1 MDGEDQKNRGHKSH
15 ITGSKAVKKQLVQ
28 KKKAGIDTQ
37 PNRGNNPKAF
47 TGPSANSFKAKS
59 AAQSVEKRE
68 HVLHMPGMD
77 NTLASLLEEP
87 PLLVAVVGPPKC
99 GKTTLIRSMVRF
111 YANRNLT
118 KVNGPITVVAG
129 RSRRITFLECP
140 NTLSAMCDVAKT
152 ADLILLMVDGSF
164 GFEMETFEFLN
175 IAQIHGFPR
184 IIGVVSHLDTL
195 ANNKALKRRKKFLRH
210 RFWHEV
216 ADGAKMLCLSPM
228 QGNSYRGTDV
238 LKLHQLLICVNP
250 KIQQWRNTHSCVLVD
265 RHEDV
270 TNPDLVA
277 QEPNM
282 SRTIAM
288 YGYVRG
294 KPLRPNQ
301 MIHVPGLGDFPV
313 AHVSRQDDPCGFN
326 DIKQGSSQGHKMR
339 HLTAK
344 QKKLYAPYCDVGGV
358 TYDDDA
364 VYIHEDA
371 ERQNIERS
379 GEGFE
384 LMKSLQRV
392 QTTVDE
398 RGSKSRLATVDDG
411 GRRRPVNF
419 AGGEDSDEEG
429 GLVNL
434 DIRDEDVER
443 PDDFNAAGYTFD
455 DEESDEDGEGSDDED
470 GALWDKLAADDGDDL
485 GAYGEHQYRS
495 GAPAG
500 THHAADEDGD
510 EEEEGAARLPYL
522 VRDYELA
529 PRMPHDEDSVK
540 ITELHHNWRDAALLA
555 RVKNLFV
562 TGKWKKSEGGFGD
575 AGDDEDD
582 GGEAAGDD
590 EDEGNDKGYESEDE
604 EFQQLIRGEKSM
616 KEATSLIPDESD
628 DDIDD
633 EDLDDLDSDD
643 DGERPSAPKKANAL
657 AGIGSGTKRAY
668 GGGLS
673 SSAGTRSGGY
683 GDEDDEDDDG
693 FNILDDDEEGG
704 EEGAKGGYFDD
715 PELQGLVDHFVTA
728 KMDAGAATTAAKA
741 AEDDLLGR
749 TVDSGNRLGGAKLK
763 DVRKLAGSG
772 LGDADDEEEGQ
783 AGADMSPEQAEIMK
797 KRMAKK
803 AAFDESYDTGADGKK
818 NATTGYYRHLQEAQ
832 KQKEQDI
839 SDALKMVGEDL
850 DRKISLVGYFSG
862 LYVRVVVENVPV
874 EFIRVFNPATP
885 LVIGGLNAGEDQLQV
900 IHAKVKRHRWFPKIL
915 KAQDPIM
922 ISMGWRRFQTQPIFA
937 AEDPNGRH
945 RYLKYTPLHMHC
957 YCAFYGPVAPPN
969 TGFIAIPMGDKRVYN
984 FRPTCTGYTV
994 GNDNATQ
1001 VVKKLKLTGTPDK
1014 VQKTTVFVKGMFN
1027 SDIEAAKFVG
1037 AKVKAVSGLRGIIK
1051 AVMKGKNG
1059 LVRCTFEDKLL
1070 MSDMV
1075 FLRAWKPVDP
1085 PRYCAMAPNL
1095 LDPNWVGM
1103 RPMRELRREYNLKLE
1118 QKKDSEY
1125 GEVKRRRN
1133 INEDEPVQVAIS
1145 RNTRKALPFNLK
1157 EEFISLGTADGN
1169 ATATQQRVAAAT
1181 TIAPEIREMRKQA
1194 LLDVF
1199 VNKANKMDA
1208 QKKASAKA
1216 KKVKTARVDEKE
1228 LEEYA
1233 RKLKKAKK
1241 ETARKQEFRSQHKSR
1256 K

>member
-1 MDGEDQKNRGHKSH
+1 MDGEDQRNRGHKSH
-15 ITGSKAVKKQLVQ
+15 ATGAKAAKKTIVQ
-28 KKKAGIDTQ
+28 KKKKGLDLQ

-47 TGPSANSFKAKS
+47 TGPSAGSFKAKS
-59 AAQSVEKRE
+59 QAQSTEKRE
-68 HVLHMPGMD
+68 HVLHLPGMD
-77 NTLASLLEEP
+77 NTLSSLLEEP

-99 GKTTLIRSMVRF
+99 GKTTLIRSMVRL
-111 YANRNLT
+111 YANRTLS
-118 KVNGPITVVAG
+118 KIHGPVTVVAG
-129 RSRRITFLECP
+129 RSRRLTFLECP
-140 NTLSAMCDVAKT
+140 NNLNAMCDVAKT
-152 ADLILLMVDGSF
+152 ADVILLMVDGSY

-184 IIGVVSHLDTL
+184 IIGIVSHLDTL
-195 ANNKALKRRKKFLRH
+195 PDNKALKRRKKFLRH

-228 QGNSYRGTDV
+228 QGNQYRGTDV

-250 KIQQWRNTHSCVLVD
+250 KIQNWRNTHSCILVD

-270 TNPDLVA
+270 TNPDLIA

-301 MIHVPGLGDFPV
+301 MVHIPGLGDFPV
-313 AHVSRQDDPCGFN
+313 AHVSRQDDPCGFQ
-326 DIKQGSSQGHKMR
+326 DIKQGTSQGHKMR
-339 HLTAK
+339 HLSAK
-344 QKKLYAPYCDVGGV
+344 QKKLYAPYCSVGGV

-398 RGSKSRLATVDDG
+398 RGNRAALATVDD

-419 AGGEDSDEEG
+419 TNEES
-429 GLVNL
+429 LDL

-443 PDDFNAAGYTFD
+443 PSDFKAVGYTFD
-455 DEESDEDGEGSDDED
+455 DEESDESDDD
-470 GALWDKLAADDGDDL
+470 DDDNGALWDKLAEDGDDGL
-485 GAYGEHQYRS
+485 NAYGDMTS
-495 GAPAG
+495 FGASKG
-500 THHAADEDGD
+500 RAAVTSDAETYG
-510 EEEEGAARLPYL
+510 EPGETLPYL
-522 VRDYELA
+522 LREYELA
-529 PRMPHDEDSVK
+529 PRLPNDIDTVK
-540 ITELHHNWRDAALLA
+540 ITDLHHNWKDNDLLA

-575 AGDDEDD
+575 TGAEDD
-582 GGEAAGDD
+582 DGADVGGEE
-590 EDEGNDKGYESEDE
+590 EDLDKGYDSEDE

-616 KEATSLIPDESD
+616 KEATSLIPDA
-628 DDIDD
+628 
-633 EDLDDLDSDD
+633 DSEQDVDD
-643 DGERPSAPKKANAL
+643 DGEEGDDGELPSANKPQIGPRKSNAL
-657 AGIGSGTKRAY
+657 AAVKSDTKRTY
-668 GGGLS
+668 NTGVS
-673 SSAGTRSGGY
+673 SNGRPNAAS
-683 GDEDDEDDDG
+683 DDEDDDD
-693 FNILDDDEEGG
+693 FNILDDNEDDDTNG
-704 EEGAKGGYFDD
+704 KGFNAFDD
-715 PELQGLVDHFVTA
+715 PELQGLVDHFVS
-728 KMDAGAATTAAKA
+728 AKA
-741 AEDDLLGR
+741 GPTSTSAIADEESFLGKQ
-749 TVDSGNRLGGAKLK
+749 VDSGNRLGGSQLK
-763 DVRKLAGSG
+763 NVKKMAGSR
-772 LGDADDEEEGQ
+772 LGEDDNEDDDNAIA
-783 AGADMSPEQAEIMK
+783 AGAELTAEQAEALK

-803 AAFDESYDTGADGKK
+803 AAFDESYDAGPDGTKK
-818 NATTGYYRHLQEAQ
+818 NATTGYYRHLQDAQ
-832 KQKEQDI
+832 KQKQADI
-839 SDALKMVGEDL
+839 DEALKMVGEDI

-862 LYVRVVVENVPV
+862 LYVRVVLENIPV
-874 EFIRVFNPATP
+874 EFIRVFNPETP
-885 LVIGGLNAGEDQLQV
+885 IVIGGLNAGEDQLQV

-969 TGFIAIPMGDKRVYN
+969 TGFIAIPVSDKRVHN

-1051 AVMKGKNG
+1051 AVIKGKNG

-1103 RPMRELRREYNLKLE
+1103 RPMRELRRELGLKFE

-1125 GEVKRRRN
+1125 TEVKRRRN
-1133 INEDEPVQVAIS
+1133 VNDDEAVQVAIS
-1145 RNTRKALPFNLK
+1145 RNTRKSLPFDLK
-1157 EEFISLGTADGN
+1157 SEYISLGTADGG
-1169 ATATQQRVAAAT
+1169 ATAAQQRAAAAT
-1181 TIAPEIREMRKQA
+1181 TIAPEQREMRKQA

-1199 VNKANKMDA
+1199 VNKANKMDS
-1208 QKKASAKA
+1208 QKRASAKVKRA
-1216 KKVKTARVDEKE
+1216 KTARVDEKE

-1241 ETARKQEFRSQHKSR
+1241 ETARKQEFRSQHKTR